1 MHAAPRKVSIGIG
14 SIVGALTA
22 LAALAPIAAKAV
34 QEGSN
39 ITTHGPEKYLAL
51 AGIIVGGVTL
61 AGRYLQSYTGISQK
75 VRVGITTVVGY
86 GTALL
91 GFLPVLVKSYGEGVQ
106 AIHGPEKYMAIG
118 AIVFTVI
125 TQAGRFL
132 QAATTPSLQ

>member
-1 MHAAPRKVSIGIG
+1 MHSAPRKVSIGVTSIIG
-14 SIVGALTA
+14 AITA
-22 LAALAPIAAKAV
+22 LAALVPIAAKAV

-61 AGRYLQSYTGISQK
+61 AGRYLQSVTGISQK
-75 VRVGITTVVGY
+75 VRVGITSVVGW

-106 AIHGPEKYMAIG
+106 AIHGPEKYAAIG
-118 AIVFTVI
+118 GIVFVVI
-125 TQAGRFL
+125 TQAARYL
-132 QAATTPSLQ
+132 QAAVSPTTQ